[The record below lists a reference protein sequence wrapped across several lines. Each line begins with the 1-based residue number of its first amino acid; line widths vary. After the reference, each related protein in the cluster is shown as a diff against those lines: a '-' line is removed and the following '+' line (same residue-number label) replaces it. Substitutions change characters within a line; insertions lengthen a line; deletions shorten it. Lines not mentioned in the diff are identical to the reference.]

1 MRWKTIFTGLVV
13 GTRTRLGRRMLTE
26 GGMLSGIALAQ
37 DERIQLDEQRAVLQ
51 DIPGEPGVE
60 GGILAGPDPGSVSVD
75 VDSHRQDESLPYD
88 ANKGTPSNPSP
99 TFPPQSVT
107 NGGCSTI
114 PR

>member
-1 MRWKTIFTGLVV
+1 VEDDRH
-13 GTRTRLGRRMLTE
+13 GTRRWYTHRTWEANADCE
-26 GGMLSGIALAQ
+26 GGVLSGIALAQ

-60 GGILAGPDPGSVSVD
+60 GGILAGPDPGSVSID
-75 VDSHRQDESLPYD
+75 VDPHRQDESLPYD